1 MRLITDWIRARRADD
16 RKQVQLKVARRP
28 GDRVL
33 HVSRHRPEHIQVRPR
48 VLPKARL
55 SPPLVLA
62 SGFAILIAFGSVL
75 LALPWSTASGEWT
88 PPLTA
93 LFTAASAV
101 CIAGLVVVDTGTYFS
116 PFGHVI
122 ILLLIQIGGLGFM
135 SVATLLLLAV
145 GRRVSLGERV
155 VAQEAL
161 GAGGPGSVLRLIRR
175 VALFTFATEAIGTLL
190 LFPVFRQDYPSLQAA
205 WMSLF
210 HSVSA
215 FNNAGFDILGD
226 FRSLTAYSGSAY
238 LLLVVASLIILGGLS
253 YFVVE
258 ELAQR
263 RSFARLS
270 LNAKLVLLLSAAL
283 WALGTLAV
291 LAGEMTNPN
300 TLGPLAWP
308 DKIVNAFF
316 LSVTARSCGFS
327 TVPTDGLAADTLI
340 IIAGLMFIGGA
351 SASTAGGIK
360 VNSLAALAISIISTA
375 RGRPFPQAFRRT
387 VPQQVVDRALV
398 VTVVSLMVLYSLLI
412 AFSVFENM
420 PFLPLLFDAASAVG
434 TVGLSTGIIPDL
446 SPASQVLVIIAMYF
460 GRVGPLTIVL
470 ALIGR
475 ATPPRVRYA
484 DDTVRIG

>member
-16 RKQVQLKVARRP
+16 RKQVRMKLARRP

-33 HVSRHRPEHIQVRPR
+33 HVSRHRPEHIQVRPH
-48 VLPKARL
+48 VLPRAKL

-62 SGFAILIAFGSVL
+62 SGFAVLIAFGSVL
-75 LALPWSTASGEWT
+75 LALPWSTANGEWA

-101 CIAGLVVVDTGTYFS
+101 CITGLVVVDTGTYFS
-116 PFGHVI
+116 SFGHVI

-135 SVATLLLLAV
+135 STATLLLLAV
-145 GRRVSLGERV
+145 GRRVSLRERI

-175 VALFTFATEAIGTLL
+175 VALFSFATEAIGALL
-190 LFPVFRQDYPSLQAA
+190 LFPVFRQDHPNLQAA
-205 WMSLF
+205 WVSLF

-258 ELAQR
+258 EVAQR
-263 RSFARLS
+263 RSFTRLS
-270 LNAKLVLLLSAAL
+270 LNARLVLLLSAVL
-283 WALGTLAV
+283 WVLGALAV

-308 DKIVNAFF
+308 DKVVNAFF

-327 TVPTDGLAADTLI
+327 AVPTDGLAADTLI
-340 IIAGLMFIGGA
+340 VIAGLMFIGGA

-360 VNSLAALAISIISTA
+360 VNSLAALAISIVSTA

-387 VPQQVVDRALV
+387 VPQQVVNRALV

-412 AFSVFENM
+412 AFSVFENR
-420 PFLPLLFDAASAVG
+420 PFLPLLFDAVSAVG

-446 SPASQVLVIIAMYF
+446 SPASQVTVIITMYF

-475 ATPPRVRYA
+475 ARPPRVRYA